1 MSVVERRH
9 RAQDNGW
16 RLRALRFFF
25 LGLTLVVVGR
35 LFMLQI
41 LEASTYKVLAEGQYS
56 LYEQLVP
63 KRGRIFVRDYG
74 DATEY
79 PVATDAPKAFVY
91 ADPRK
96 VTDPVALGTEI
107 AKILKLDGLE
117 EYQRYGMMLQLRSA
131 GRITEAQELEAV
143 LRQTRAE
150 KIAAEALENEAP
162 APAPDPVPTPEALAT
177 DPVVAPETGMV
188 SGVTVEAVEAE
199 PFTLDGNPTAA
210 LIARLS
216 KQDDPYEPVARSVND
231 EELDLLKTLDTE
243 ALDYIVEAA
252 RAYPEPGFGGQ
263 VLGFLGRKEDG
274 QPKGLYGLEGYFNDF
289 LAGKPGHLSSQTD
302 ASGRW
307 IGVGSREFKPA
318 IDGGDIVLTVDRT
331 LQVKVCEILAR
342 GVELHNAD
350 SGTVV
355 VLEPK
360 TGKVLAMCGAPDF
373 YPAEYGQVK
382 DASVYNNSAIFSAY
396 EPGSIF
402 KPLTMA
408 AAIDVGAVSPDSRF
422 TDTGSVKIDTFT
434 IHNAAQKV
442 FGNVSMIEVLE
453 ESINTGMV
461 WVMRQMGR
469 ETLEDYIRQFGFGE
483 QTGIQLKSEVAGTIA
498 SLDEWSEVYPAT
510 AAFGQGITVTPLQ
523 IVTAYAAL
531 ANGGVLMKP
540 YIIDELRYADGT
552 VEQTLPQEVRQVV
565 SPATATTIG
574 AMLVSVV
581 EYGHGKKAAVP
592 GYYIGGKTGTA
603 QIARNGVYSA
613 TEFNGSF
620 AGYGPVQDPVFAMI
634 VKIENPKEGVIYAE
648 STAAPVF
655 GEIAAFILEYYGV
668 APERPIE

>member
-1 MSVVERRH
+1 MSVVERRN

-25 LGLTLVVVGR
+25 FALSLVVIGR
-35 LFMLQI
+35 LFYIQ
-41 LEASTYKVLAEGQYS
+41 VLDATRYATVAKGQYS
-56 LYEQLVP
+56 LYELLVP
-63 KRGRIFVRDYG
+63 QRGRIFVRDHG
-74 DATEY
+74 DPTEY

-96 VTDPVALGTEI
+96 VTDPIALGTEI

-117 EYQRYGMMLQLRSA
+117 EYQRFTMMEQLRAS
-131 GRITEAQELEAV
+131 GHFTEAQELENLMREERVAK
-143 LRQTRAE
+143 L
-150 KIAAEALENEAP
+150 AAEAAEDEAP
-162 APAPDPVPTPEALAT
+162 IVVSAT
-177 DPVVAPETGMV
+177 ISSDGVIAGATTETIPL
-188 SGVTVEAVEAE
+188 E
-199 PFTLDGNPTAA
+199 PFTLEGNPTAA

-216 KQDDPYEPVARSVND
+216 KHDDPYEPVARNVSD
-231 EELDLLKTLDTE
+231 EQLDLLKTLETE
-243 ALDYIVEAA
+243 ALDYVIEGA

-263 VLGFLGRKEDG
+263 VVGFLGRKDDG
-274 QPKGLYGLEGYFNDF
+274 QAVGLYGLEGYFDDF
-289 LAGKPGHLSSQTD
+289 LSGQPGHLDSQTD

-307 IGVGSREFKPA
+307 IGVGSRDFNPA
-318 IDGGDIVLTVDRT
+318 IDGGDIMLTVDRT

-342 GVELHNAD
+342 GVEQFKAD
-350 SGTVV
+350 SGTAVI
-355 VLEPK
+355 LEPK

-373 YPAEYGQVK
+373 YPAEYGQVE
-382 DASVYNNSAIFSAY
+382 DARVYNNNAIFSAY

-402 KPLTMA
+402 KPITMA
-408 AAIDVGAVSPDSRF
+408 AAIDVDAVTPDSRF
-422 TDTGSVKIDTFT
+422 TDTGSVKIDEFT

-469 ETLEDYIRQFGFGE
+469 DTLEDYIKKFGFGE

-510 AAFGQGITVTPLQ
+510 AAFGQGITTTSLQ
-523 IVTAYAAL
+523 IASAYAAL
-531 ANGGVLMKP
+531 ANGGTLMKP
-540 YIIDELRYADGT
+540 YIVDELRYADGT
-552 VEQTLPQEVRQVV
+552 VEKMQPQVVRQVV

-603 QIARNGVYSA
+603 QIARNGVYST

-634 VKIENPKEGVIYAE
+634 VKIENPKEGIIYAE

-655 GEIAAFILEYYGV
+655 GEIAEFILEYYGV

>member
-1 MSVVERRH
+1 
-9 RAQDNGW
+9 
-16 RLRALRFFF
+16 
-25 LGLTLVVVGR
+25 
-35 LFMLQI
+35 MLQI
-41 LEASTYKVLAEGQYS
+41 LDAATYKAWAEGQYS

-63 KRGRIFVRDYG
+63 QRGRIYVKDHG
-74 DATEY
+74 DPTEY

-117 EYQRYGMMLQLRSA
+117 EYQRFTMMEQLRNA
-131 GRITEAQELEAV
+131 GHITEAAELENL
-143 LRQTRAE
+143 LRQDRAE
-150 KIAAEALENEAP
+150 KLAAEAASSETPVPSP
-162 APAPDPVPTPEALAT
+162 APVPAPEALVV
-177 DPVVAPETGMV
+177 DPTAVPSEGVVAGATIDTATP
-188 SGVTVEAVEAE
+188 E

-216 KQDDPYEPVARSVND
+216 KHDDPYEPVARSVTD
-231 EELDLLKTLDTE
+231 EQLDLLKTLDTD

-263 VLGFLGRKEDG
+263 VLGFLGRKDDG
-274 QPKGLYGLEGYFNDF
+274 QPRGLYGLEGYFNDF

-331 LQVKVCEILAR
+331 LQVKVCEILQR
-342 GVELHNAD
+342 GVEQYHAD

-355 VLEPK
+355 ILEPK
-360 TGKVLAMCGAPDF
+360 TGKVLAMCGVPDF
-373 YPAEYGQVK
+373 YPAEYGHVE
-382 DASVYNNSAIFSAY
+382 DASVYNNTAIFSAY

-408 AAIDVGAVSPDSRF
+408 AAIDVGAVTPDSRF

-469 ETLEDYIRQFGFGE
+469 DTLEDYVKKFGFGE
-483 QTGIQLKSEVAGTIA
+483 TTGIQLKSEVAGTIA

-523 IVTAYAAL
+523 IVSAYAAL
-531 ANGGVLMKP
+531 ANGGMLMKP
-540 YIIDELRYADGT
+540 YIVDELRYADGT
-552 VEQTLPQEVRQVV
+552 VEKSEPQEVRQVV

-648 STAAPVF
+648 STAAPIF
-655 GEIAAFILEYYGV
+655 GEIASFILEYYGV